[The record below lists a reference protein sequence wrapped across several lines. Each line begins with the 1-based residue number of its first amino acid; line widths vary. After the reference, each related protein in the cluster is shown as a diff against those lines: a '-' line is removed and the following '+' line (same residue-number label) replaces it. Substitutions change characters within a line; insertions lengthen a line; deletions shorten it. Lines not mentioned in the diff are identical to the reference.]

1 MSQNKDQNISI
12 IIVNYNNAKYLKK
25 SLNSALNQSY
35 NFKEI
40 IVVDDISND
49 NSIEILKKYKKK
61 IKYYVNKKK
70 TKFGSYNQI
79 NSYYEGFLK
88 SKGKY
93 IFFLDIDDMYKMNK
107 LKNHVSIF
115 EKNKKEEIIFDLPIL
130 KFKNKLIR
138 QNFKQNIFF
147 TSSWP
152 RFSPQSCISVRRR
165 YAIELFANLNV
176 KRFDKIWFDF
186 RIASYTFLKFKKI
199 FILKDYLTYYRQH
212 KSSESQKFKTFN
224 KNWWLRRGQA
234 HNFIKY
240 LSNKKK
246 FKKKISLD
254 KIITQ
259 FINYLIYD

>member
-1 MSQNKDQNISI
+1 MKKKKIIASI
-12 IIVNYNNAKYLKK
+12 IVANYNNEVFLKDCLK
-25 SLNSALNQSY
+25 SLINQKFNSY
-35 NFKEI
+35 EI
-40 IVVDDISND
+40 IVVDDMSTD
-49 NSIEILKKYKKK
+49 NSIKILDQFKNK
-61 IKYYVNKKK
+61 IFLVKNKKK
-70 TKFGSYNQI
+70 SKHGSYNQI
-79 NSYYEGFLK
+79 NTYYKGFLK

-93 IFFLDIDDMYKMNK
+93 IFFLDSDDMYKMNK

-115 EKNKKEEIIFDLPIL
+115 EKNKKEKIIFDLPIL
-130 KFKNKLIR
+130 KFKNKSIKQNLK
-138 QNFKQNIFF
+138 QNFFF

-165 YAIELFANLNV
+165 YAIELFTNLNI

-212 KSSESQKFKTFN
+212 KSSVSQEFKTFN